1 MVAIAL
7 AALRAFVTNFLL
19 KRLMGTLLKDTR
31 LQEKIFFWLAQK
43 IVDNTETQADNEML
57 DMIKQSLG
65 YTPDTADI
73 GR

>member
-31 LQEKIFFWLAQK
+31 LQEKVFFWLAQK